1 MESTRDIRRMI
12 EKEIKKGS
20 APLTFDTIAY
30 PREAIQ
36 EIDSELKLKEVLV
49 YLLRIAEFE
58 NLANDMTRNNVYTE
72 NHLIHGDSF
81 HRRNNVMERNANY
94 LNVITYAKRCKP
106 DYEHK
111 TFVESVIC
119 YFDFPKEEIGKYR
132 FVYEDKETYAFPLSG
147 KHIINGLYLMSIMYR
162 KAMAFQEMP
171 DFITQPEHQEIFQL
185 SDIRKVLFQCL
196 LLDDMRM
203 TDAGQFQARL
213 HTIYLLK
220 EGLECSK

>member
-111 TFVESVIC
+111 TFVESVVC
-119 YFDFPKEEIGKYR
+119 YFDFPKEDIGKYR